1 MSAAFSSPVAAQDV
15 AITGAETAGA
25 TPIQMDTGPKTIAAV
40 MPCKNPFDAPM
51 ASSAKMCKLGDVFFV
66 LTFAAGE
73 GSANSKPFQSDFD
86 AMAEHVR
93 TSSQTVEFNSGML
106 GSMKMVTATQGPDP
120 KFGLMK
126 AVQLAP
132 DVVGYA
138 VAMLQRRSGDALP
151 EKDKERARAFIASFE
166 VID

>member
-1 MSAAFSSPVAAQDV
+1 
-15 AITGAETAGA
+15 
-25 TPIQMDTGPKTIAAV
+25 
-40 MPCKNPFDAPM
+40 
-51 ASSAKMCKLGDVFFV
+51 
-66 LTFAAGE
+66 
-73 GSANSKPFQSDFD
+73 
-86 AMAEHVR
+86 
-93 TSSQTVEFNSGML
+93 
-106 GSMKMVTATQGPDP
+106 MVTATQGPDP

-151 EKDKERARAFIASFE
+151 EEDKERARAFIASFE